1 MNYLLIYF
9 IMFSMFKTY
18 VMYKIL
24 YISIYLDIH

>member
-9 IMFSMFKTY
+9 IMFSLSKIL
-18 VMYKIL
+18 VIYKIL